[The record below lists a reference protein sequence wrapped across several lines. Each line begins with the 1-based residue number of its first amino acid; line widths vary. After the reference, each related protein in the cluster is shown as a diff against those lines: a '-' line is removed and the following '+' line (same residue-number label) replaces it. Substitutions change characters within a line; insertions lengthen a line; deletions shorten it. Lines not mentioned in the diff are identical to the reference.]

1 MIFWKVITVMAFLV
15 LLSIETQLRKI
26 AEYFEKRTE
35 LADEAIK
42 IGKELSKEFGKGND
56 ELNREFKKEKD

>member
-1 MIFWKVITVMAFLV
+1 MIFWKVIAVMAFLV

-35 LADEAIK
+35 LAGAAIK
-42 IGKELSKEFGKGND
+42 IGKELKNELKKGEKE
-56 ELNREFKKEKD
+56 

>member
-1 MIFWKVITVMAFLV
+1 MIFWRVIAVMAFLV

-26 AEYFEKRTE
+26 AEYFENRSK

-42 IGKELSKEFGKGND
+42 FAKELTKEFEKG
-56 ELNREFKKEKD
+56 EKEKVWEKDS